1 MRYSQRTAAALS
13 VLLLAALRLPIGAAA
28 KNVKSVNPIRAS
40 SRAQAPNARLGP
52 VLTVPGEGG
61 SIFGFDIDQH
71 GTDGLLAIGRTIRT
85 GNDDAAVDE
94 FDQTTGEITKVVA
107 KLTNSPNDFVM
118 DGIFAGDVGLT
129 DTEVAG
135 SQGIVPMYEV
145 LNPVT
150 GGVFTGMWTPPIA
163 RDRVVGYAE
172 NQTTP
177 TSVLFAIELNNADA
191 PNLIVSN
198 VAAGTF
204 APVIML
210 DPNDFGG
217 GNQPQVAQDTV
228 LNDAVLATSPDF
240 GEVGGTVPPLI
251 ETINLSTGKTTNF
264 NGFNNGPVGAGFVN
278 GLAVDSNTHIAC
290 TTTQLN
296 ASVEFYNLV
305 KHTGITV
312 SLPNTNLEDEI
323 AFGWTVAVDQ
333 VNKLF
338 LVTQPNDSVTGI
350 GSAMYV
356 YNEQGSLVEAIH
368 GFAFSFPG
376 LALNPS
382 LRIGY
387 VSIQTDKGSPR
398 LNQLQEFS
406 Y

>member
-1 MRYSQRTAAALS
+1 
-13 VLLLAALRLPIGAAA
+13 V
-28 KNVKSVNPIRAS
+28 
-40 SRAQAPNARLGP
+40 
-52 VLTVPGEGG
+52 E
-61 SIFGFDIDQH
+61 
-71 GTDGLLAIGRTIRT
+71 
-85 GNDDAAVDE
+85 
-94 FDQTTGEITKVVA
+94 
-107 KLTNSPNDFVM
+107 
-118 DGIFAGDVGLT
+118 
-129 DTEVAG
+129 
-135 SQGIVPMYEV
+135 
-145 LNPVT
+145 
-150 GGVFTGMWTPPIA
+150 
-163 RDRVVGYAE
+163 GYAE
-172 NQTTP
+172 NQTTS
-177 TSVLFAIELNNADA
+177 TSILFAIELTNNDV
-191 PNLIVSN
+191 PDLLVSDI
-198 VAAGTF
+198 AAGTF
-204 APVIML
+204 APVIHL
-210 DPNDFGG
+210 NANDFALGA
-217 GNQPQVAQDTV
+217 QPQVAQDAV
-228 LNDAVLATSPDF
+228 LDDAVLATSPDF
-240 GEVGGTVPPLI
+240 GEVGGTTPPLI
-251 ETINLSTGKTTNF
+251 ELINLSSGKITKF